1 MSPLIMNRIRTSKS
15 TKIIATISDQRCD
28 VSFIKALYDEGMNVV
43 RMNSAHL
50 DPEGYR
56 RVVNNVRAVSTQVAI
71 LVDTKGAEVRSTAL
85 PSDDDLWLEAGQK
98 VLIRADAA
106 QLTTEECIYVN
117 YPHFVEEVPTGAQI
131 LIDDGVLAL
140 RVDAKEA
147 DALHCTILNEGSLGA
162 RKGLNVP
169 GVRLN
174 LPAVSARDRIAIQQA
189 IELNMD
195 FIAHSFVRS
204 KEDIEEIKEVIDEYG
219 GVGMKIIAKIENQE
233 GIDNIE
239 EIIAASDG
247 IMIARGDLGIEIDLE
262 KLPAIQNKIIHKC
275 IMMKKPVIVCTQM
288 LHSMINNPRPTRA
301 EVADVASAILAGA
314 DAVMLSGETAYGKY
328 PAESVRT
335 MQRIIIEAEKNRE
348 DRSNFKPRQNE
359 DDVSDVTSYLAKYTV
374 KAIDRL
380 GVKAILNYAASGR
393 TARNLSAYHGAAP
406 IYALCQDPRLARQL
420 SLSYGIF
427 PIVNEEEQENRAFY
441 IQALQQLVAEKKL
454 QPTDM
459 VAYIGGSL
467 AHHVGTTSL
476 DINLVQ
482 DVLDF
487 YVRNKK

>member
-15 TKIIATISDQRCD
+15 TKIIATISDLRCD
-28 VSFIKALYDEGMNVV
+28 VAFIKALYDEGMNVV

-50 DPEGYR
+50 TPEGYQKI
-56 RVVNNVRAVSTQVAI
+56 VQNVRAVSTQVAI
-71 LVDTKGAEVRSTAL
+71 LVDTKGPEVRTTAL
-85 PSDDDLWLEAGQK
+85 AAEADLWMESGHR
-98 VLIRADAA
+98 VLIKADAK
-106 QLTTEECIYVN
+106 QLTSKECIYVN
-117 YPHFVEEVPTGAQI
+117 YPCFVEEVPAGTQI
-131 LIDDGVLAL
+131 LIDDGAIAL
-140 RVDAKEA
+140 RVEEKEPE
-147 DALHCTILNEGSLGA
+147 ALHCVVLNDGFLGA

-169 GVRLN
+169 GVRLH
-174 LPAVSARDRIAIQQA
+174 LPSVSERDKIAIQQA
-189 IELNMD
+189 IELDMD

-204 KEDIEEIKEVIDEYG
+204 KEDIADLQAVIDQYG
-219 GVGMKIIAKIENQE
+219 GKGMKIIAKIENQE
-233 GIDNIE
+233 GVDNIE
-239 EIIAASDG
+239 EIIEATDG

-262 KLPAIQNKIIHKC
+262 KIPAIQNNIIHKC

-301 EVADVASAILAGA
+301 EVADVSSAILSGA

-335 MQRIIIEAEKNRE
+335 MQRIIMEAERNRFE
-348 DRSNFKPRQNE
+348 RSNFKPRKNE
-359 DDVSDVTSYLAKYTV
+359 DDVIDVTSYLAKYTV

-406 IYALCQDPRLARQL
+406 IYALCCDPRLARQL

-427 PIVNEEEQENRAFY
+427 PIVSEEPLENKAFY
-441 IQALQQLVAEKKL
+441 IKALQQLVAEGKL

-459 VAYIGGSL
+459 VAYIGGTL
-467 AHHVGTTSL
+467 AHRVGTTSL

-487 YVRNKK
+487 YVGKK